1 MTTQDFL
8 SELYTLPYRNVAIR
22 KATRPMSATRAALNC
37 WGSMPS
43 NPDKSKG
50 DSVDGYRAPEPIV
63 SIYPASIPPQ
73 YRERNQ
79 MNPMKTEV
87 ENTQL
92 RRVAMPDPRINPVKK
107 KYDAQLENMNIQIA
121 PFNYNAIFGIAGI
134 LLSVVLVV
142 WLARGRK

>member
-8 SELYTLPYRNVAIR
+8 SELYTLHYRNVAVR
-22 KATRPMSATRAALNC
+22 QSSAPLPRPRASTTLTNQ
-37 WGSMPS
+37 PQ

-50 DSVDGYRAPEPIV
+50 DSVDGYRSPEPIV

-79 MNPMKTEV
+79 MNPMKTEI

-134 LLSVVLVV
+134 LLSVVLIV